1 MIVTFKSKATGNLI
15 YFKDIA
21 LKLLALMGRDDK
33 VPSALYAEEVG
44 AALEKLQQALSELQA
59 ESVAKAKADASKEH
73 DIPED
78 KVIISIQVRAQPLL
92 EMLQKAAKKR
102 KRQVHFQAIS
112 VVLQRQ
118 AVILLLGKITAEVSQ
133 TNAKLWNQACT

>member
-44 AALEKLQQALSELQA
+44 AALEKLQQALSELQT

-78 KVIISIQVRAQPLL
+78 KVIISLQVRAQPLL
-92 EMLQKAAKKR
+92 EMLQKAAKKNCP
-102 KRQVHFQAIS
+102 VMW
-112 VVLQRQ
+112 
-118 AVILLLGKITAEVSQ
+118 E
-133 TNAKLWNQACT
+133 